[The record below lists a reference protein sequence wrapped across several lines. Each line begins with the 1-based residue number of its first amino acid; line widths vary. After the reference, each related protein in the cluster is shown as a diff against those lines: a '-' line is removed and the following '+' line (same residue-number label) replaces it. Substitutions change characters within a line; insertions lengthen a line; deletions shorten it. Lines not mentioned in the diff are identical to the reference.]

1 MTLNVIYRVRNEL
14 IFLYLK
20 NDFMILALR
29 RLLYNAL
36 M

>member
-20 NDFMILALR
+20 NYFMILALR
-29 RLLYNAL
+29 RLLDNAV